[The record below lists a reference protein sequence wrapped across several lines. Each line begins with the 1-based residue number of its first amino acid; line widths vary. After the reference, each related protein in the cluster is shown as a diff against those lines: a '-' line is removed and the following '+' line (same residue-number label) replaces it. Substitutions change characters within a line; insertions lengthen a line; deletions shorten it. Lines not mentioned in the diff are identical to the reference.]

1 MGEASFRRQDRFDA
15 ARGAAIVEPFE
26 ALERILPR
34 AALEQ
39 LEDQTGR
46 TVSVGF
52 EDPTTSLDADPV
64 LYHLAR
70 ALAAALEGPEAI
82 DALLADHAVNAL
94 QRRVLVAHGG
104 VPPRSKG
111 VLAPWQE
118 RRARSLMF
126 EDLSNTPALE
136 ELAAAC
142 GLSAGYFAR
151 AFKRTTGLPP
161 HKWLVAQRVAKARE
175 LLEGSDRAISD
186 IAAACG
192 FADQSHLTRAF
203 SRQLGASPAAWR
215 RMRRS

>member
-1 MGEASFRRQDRFDA
+1 
-15 ARGAAIVEPFE
+15 
-26 ALERILPR
+26 
-34 AALEQ
+34 
-39 LEDQTGR
+39 
-46 TVSVGF
+46 
-52 EDPTTSLDADPV
+52 
-64 LYHLAR
+64 
-70 ALAAALEGPEAI
+70 
-82 DALLADHAVNAL
+82 
-94 QRRVLVAHGG
+94 
-104 VPPRSKG
+104 
-111 VLAPWQE
+111 
-118 RRARSLMF
+118 MF